1 MKKRSPVLLVLLLAG
16 CASQP
21 SHLSDAELQTA
32 AQQGQG
38 QAQYELA
45 ERLAAKPDYPAAM
58 HWMKQA
64 SKLGTL
70 NSDGALRGKAALQV
84 GNWYHA
90 GLGEPRNQ
98 AQAREWWQSAARLG
112 NDDAGYQLGL
122 DCQSRHKGK
131 LPQECLDWLT
141 PAAEEGHVQ
150 AQLLLGQWYAVQPE
164 GGEDALRWLTASAKQ
179 GDRQAQYQLGQRYE
193 QGVGVTKSQATAD
206 EWYRKAA
213 AQQQPDALLILAR
226 QADAKQATPLY
237 QRAAEAGSA
246 EAQRWLGLAYMKG
259 DPLPPNPTQGQYW
272 LTLAAGQGDHQA
284 EYQLS
289 LQQSEAAQRQH
300 WLTLAADGGVAR
312 AQYELGQLR
321 QQSGDLEA
329 ARREYA
335 RAAAQNEADAR
346 YAYGEMQRL
355 GQGGKADYSAALKEY
370 RLAANQGH
378 QQSQYR
384 MGMMREQG
392 LGAPRNQIQA
402 YAWYLLAATN
412 GEPEASQARDE
423 LEQALQPKEKQAGQK
438 LAQYWY
444 TKLGGQDQ
452 PFQG

>member
-1 MKKRSPVLLVLLLAG
+1 MKKLSPVLLVLLLAG

-58 HWMKQA
+58 VWMKRA
-64 SKLGTL
+64 SKLGPL
-70 NSDGALRGKAALQV
+70 NTDAELRGKAALQV
-84 GNWYHA
+84 GNWYQA
-90 GLGEPRNQ
+90 GLGEPRNLTR
-98 AQAREWWQSAARLG
+98 AREWWQNAARLG
-112 NDDAGYQLGL
+112 NEEAGYQLGL
-122 DCQSRHKGK
+122 DCQTRHGGK
-131 LPQECLDWLT
+131 LVEECLDWLT
-141 PAAEEGHVQ
+141 PAAEEGHAQ
-150 AQLLLGQWYAVQPE
+150 AQLLLGQWYATQPDGSE
-164 GGEDALRWLTASAKQ
+164 EALHWLTASAKR

-193 QGVGVTKSQATAD
+193 QGLGVTKSQEIA
-206 EWYRKAA
+206 EQWYQKAA
-213 AQQQPDALLILAR
+213 DQQQSDALLILAKR
-226 QADAKQATPLY
+226 ADAKEAADLY
-237 QRAAEAGSA
+237 QRAADGGSA
-246 EAQRWLGLAYMKG
+246 EAQLWLGLAYMKG
-259 DPLPPNPTQGQYW
+259 DPLAHNPLQGHYW
-272 LTLAAGQGDHQA
+272 LTLAAGQGNHQA

-289 LQQSEAAQRQH
+289 LQQSEADQRER

-312 AQYELGQLR
+312 AQYDLGQLH
-321 QQSGDLEA
+321 QQAGDLEG

-335 RAAAQNEADAR
+335 RAAAQHELDAR
-346 YAYGEMQRL
+346 YAYGEMLRL
-355 GQGGKADYSAALKEY
+355 GQGGKADYGAAFKEY

-378 QQSQYR
+378 QPSQYR

-412 GEPEASQARDE
+412 GEPQASQARDE
-423 LEQALQPKEKQAGQK
+423 LEQTLQAKEKQAGQK
-438 LAQYWY
+438 LAQHWY
-444 TKLGGQDQ
+444 VKLGGQAQ